1 MRKRQET
8 TPRQIPY
15 KQCCFLIITAYN
27 AIRRTIHRRIDIMDI
42 TDPFDT
48 ARPSVMHAHGAQAA
62 STSRDSP
69 LPTIL
74 SRHGK
79 CVRRPRVS
87 DRLSSPHSELIEPIH
102 TSIGSPPA
110 RVRSTH

>member
-48 ARPSVMHAHGAQAA
+48 AVH
-62 STSRDSP
+62 
-69 LPTIL
+69 L
-74 SRHGK
+74 
-79 CVRRPRVS
+79 
-87 DRLSSPHSELIEPIH
+87 
-102 TSIGSPPA
+102 
-110 RVRSTH
+110 